1 MVMFTMQNMSNKI
14 SFQLMVERISLFFN
28 CRKSWLGYLQNWKLN
43 RIPAHCSAVPDH
55 FNGLY
60 VNFSCMTCSATFTK
74 TKPNPG
80 EKMASKLISMFLRFT
95 FSMLLARLAC
105 VYLNRNNQSKAARRS
120 LCHRLTKTRAKFR
133 NSPGKEL
140 LDLDFGEEN
149 FFGWFSQFCFQFC
162 QLLTFNTNI
171 LSFVSFN

>member
-1 MVMFTMQNMSNKI
+1 MFTMQNMSNKI
-14 SFQLMVERISLFFN
+14 SSQLMVERISVFFN
-28 CRKSWLGYLQNWKLN
+28 CRKSWLGYLHKNKVN
-43 RIPAHCSAVPDH
+43 DPRRKYRIPAHGSPIPVH

-105 VYLNRNNQSKAARRS
+105 VYLNRNNANPRQPDDHCAMDWLDRDLGLEANEVSQY
-120 LCHRLTKTRAKFR
+120 CWWLTCYKNK
-133 NSPGKEL
+133 G
-140 LDLDFGEEN
+140 
-149 FFGWFSQFCFQFC
+149 
-162 QLLTFNTNI
+162 NI
-171 LSFVSFN
+171 

>member
-43 RIPAHCSAVPDH
+43 RIPAHCSPIPVH

-105 VYLNRNNQSKAARRS
+105 VYLNRNNANPRQPDDHCAIDWQKQGQN
-120 LCHRLTKTRAKFR
+120 LEIP
-133 NSPGKEL
+133 PGKNCL
-140 LDLDFGEEN
+140 IWISVRKIFVVDFLN
-149 FFGWFSQFCFQFC
+149 FAS
-162 QLLTFNTNI
+162 
-171 LSFVSFN
+171 SFVSC

>member
-43 RIPAHCSAVPDH
+43 RIPAHCSPIPDH

-105 VYLNRNNQSKAARRS
+105 VYLNRNNANPRQPDDHCAMDWKQGQY
-120 LCHRLTKTRAKFR
+120 LEIP
-133 NSPGKEL
+133 PGKNCL
-140 LDLDFGEEN
+140 IWISVRKIFVVDFLN
-149 FFGWFSQFCFQFC
+149 FAS
-162 QLLTFNTNI
+162 
-171 LSFVSFN
+171 SFVSC

>member
-1 MVMFTMQNMSNKI
+1 MVMFRMQNMSNKI

-28 CRKSWLGYLQNWKLN
+28 CRKIWLGYLHNWKLN

-60 VNFSCMTCSATFTK
+60 VNFSCMTGSATFTK

-105 VYLNRNNQSKAARRS
+105 VYLNRNNANPRQPDDHCAIDWQKQGQN
-120 LCHRLTKTRAKFR
+120 LEIP
-133 NSPGKEL
+133 PGKNCL
-140 LDLDFGEEN
+140 IWISVRKIFVVDFLN
-149 FFGWFSQFCFQFC
+149 FAS
-162 QLLTFNTNI
+162 
-171 LSFVSFN
+171 SFVSC

>member
-1 MVMFTMQNMSNKI
+1 MVMFTMQNTLNKI
-14 SFQLMVERISLFFN
+14 SSQLMVERISMFFN

-43 RIPAHCSAVPDH
+43 RIPAHCSPIPDH

-80 EKMASKLISMFLRFT
+80 EKMASKLISREEMFLCFT

-105 VYLNRNNQSKAARRS
+105 VYLNRNNANPRQPDDHCAMDWHKQGQY
-120 LCHRLTKTRAKFR
+120 LEIP
-133 NSPGKEL
+133 PGKNCL
-140 LDLDFGEEN
+140 IWISVRKIFVVDFLN
-149 FFGWFSQFCFQFC
+149 FAS
-162 QLLTFNTNI
+162 
-171 LSFVSFN
+171 SFVSC